1 MLKVLN
7 ATDEF
12 VMAFEATFSNVADSH
27 LVCIQEGTSYK
38 TQSINLEGQE
48 RKGIFFKSIV
58 RKIWGMRAN
67 YHTLN
72 QLQISWFRIRND

>member
-1 MLKVLN
+1 MFLQVLKVLN
-7 ATDEF
+7 ATDEY

-48 RKGIFFKSIV
+48 RKGTFYSFLS
-58 RKIWGMRAN
+58 RRAFGIDKK
-67 YHTLN
+67 TFSDCFAKLR
-72 QLQISWFRIRND
+72 SS